1 MMEHRSA
8 AKLRLATPL
17 ILTSAVAL
25 CSGNLAR
32 SAADDSPLSAANLAY
47 DQIGRVLTN
56 TPPPPPSPESGGF
69 AADAQR
75 IANLPAIPKADGI
88 AAAAEATHILGM
100 TPLTAAA
107 AQISAVALGAATK
120 AYTAQVTEVGKA
132 YLQAGSMTH
141 EWFYRGWRRTEA
153 PALHGVT
160 ISNREQGLEI
170 YIDQAART
178 YRERHAAPADGE
190 VYTVAASDDVRVSF
204 GGGNAP
210 TFKPL
215 DAMKLDGHTARGYQA
230 DAAFSLSGP
239 LGFCSKGNHVLREV
253 EYVSDIPDPLMSTGP
268 ALEGSALVREVCMPT
283 GGGSHR
289 EPGHLVLF
297 RSMSITGGGV
307 YGDLVAVLERGNL
320 RAVRAE
326 ETILFSAPK
335 EYKEVP

>member
-25 CSGNLAR
+25 CSGNLTR
-32 SAADDSPLSAANLAY
+32 SASDDSPLSAENLAY
-47 DQIGRVLTN
+47 DQVGRVLAN
-56 TPPPPPSPESGGF
+56 TPPPPPSPQPGGF

-75 IANLPAIPKADGI
+75 IANLPALPKADGI
-88 AAAAEATHILGM
+88 FAGMEATRILGSN
-100 TPLTAAA
+100 PLTAAA
-107 AQISAVALGAATK
+107 AQVSAIALSTATK
-120 AYTAQVTEVGKA
+120 VYTAKVTEVGQA
-132 YLQAGSMTH
+132 YLRAGSLTH

-153 PALHGVT
+153 PALHSVT
-160 ISNREQGLEI
+160 ISKQEQGLEI

-178 YRERHAAPADGE
+178 YREKHAAPADGE

-204 GGGNAP
+204 GGGSAP

-215 DAMKLDGHTARGYQA
+215 DAMVLDGHTAHGYQA

-239 LGFCSKGNHVLREV
+239 LGFCSKGNHVLIEV
-253 EYVSDIPDPLMSTGP
+253 EYVSDIPDPQMSAGP

-326 ETILFSAPK
+326 ETTLFTAPK
-335 EYKEVP
+335 EYKAVP